1 MKVVLPSK
9 HLPVQ
14 SQQQKQDMSK
24 CQTCPK
30 LIIKTPELLDMVEI
44 IVKIFNG
51 LKPSIKTTERPIKM
65 ELFSKIMSSFKP
77 LIFFANSSIL

>member
-14 SQQQKQDMSK
+14 SQQQKQQKK
-24 CQTCPK
+24 CEICPK

-51 LKPSIKTTERPIKM
+51 LKPSMKTTQRPIKT